1 MPPRATPITDAVSA
15 LALPHEIARRLARAL
30 DKYLARPSAG
40 HHPYR
45 QAVRAAI
52 GSLLLEGLP
61 AFEIRDR
68 LVAAVAGHAEER
80 GFYARSVVRGIPR
93 YHRACDL
100 VDRWVRELAP
110 EAEDDV
116 RVPAAHGPMLGHS
129 DGPGIRRIAA
139 PPQG

>member
-52 GSLLLEGLP
+52 GALLLEGWP
-61 AFEIRDR
+61 ALVIRDR

-110 EAEDDV
+110 EADDEAGI
-116 RVPAAHGPMLGHS
+116 PAGRDPMLEHV
-129 DGPGIRRIAA
+129 DGPVTRRATA
-139 PPQG
+139 PPRG